1 MAVKDITDAWTDAR
15 KQILVFISVFLCT
28 FGVAVTVSVYLTGRM
43 LSVFH
48 KLKMQ
53 AEAISCG
60 DFSVKAEVKT
70 RDELAE
76 LAESINRMSIKIQ
89 QQIEDLQL
97 LSGAMAHEM
106 KTPVTSIMGYADTLL
121 HVRLSREKQEQALQA
136 IFRSADRLNRL
147 SGKLMQLIGLYENQE
162 LELECL
168 FMGEILVPVVYE

>member
-1 MAVKDITDAWTDAR
+1 MEI
-15 KQILVFISVFLCT
+15 FL
-28 FGVAVTVSVYLTGRM
+28 L
-43 LSVFH
+43 
-48 KLKMQ
+48 
-53 AEAISCG
+53 
-60 DFSVKAEVKT
+60 KAEVKT

-147 SGKLMQLIGLYENQE
+147 SGKLMQLIGSL
-162 LELECL
+162 
-168 FMGEILVPVVYE
+168 